1 MLLINYLFMF
11 CIVPSFYFPQT
22 FTTFPMNTEASHLDN
37 VLFMILAGYVF
48 HRCSAAAHY
57 LGQTNC
63 IALVTHEI
71 PLSQIIYMVF
81 LGFRLFSW
89 SVFFSLFF

>member
-1 MLLINYLFMF
+1 MF

-48 HRCSAAAHY
+48 HRCSAA
-57 LGQTNC
+57 TNC
-63 IALVTHEI
+63 IALVTHGLGSQEI
-71 PLSQIIYMVF
+71 TLSQIIYMVF